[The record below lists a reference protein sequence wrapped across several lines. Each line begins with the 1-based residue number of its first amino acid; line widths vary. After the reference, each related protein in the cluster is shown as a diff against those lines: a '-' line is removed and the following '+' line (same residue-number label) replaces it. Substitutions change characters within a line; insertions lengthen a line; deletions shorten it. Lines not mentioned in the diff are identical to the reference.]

1 MEARII
7 LHLSLSLFLISFLP
21 SFSSRRASLFHSSR
35 EANTEGSFLLAHQL
49 PFLVAFLSYLRSSF
63 PRKIMRAGKVNIRF
77 TRMPRLASPLSF
89 STHTVTHAYR
99 PLFLPSFLSFEN
111 GGNRRAR
118 APTSR
123 NWEEFRRH
131 GVEEEGERGG
141 SATWT
146 RAKLIAVFHRYHT
159 VTVDPALAFSYRHR
173 FFSTGIKDSF
183 RLRFVSF
190 RDMQCCS
197 SFGRRDSSREVLKR
211 FKIWI

>member
-131 GVEEEGERGG
+131 GVEGEGERGG

>member
-131 GVEEEGERGG
+131 GRVEGEGERGE

-173 FFSTGIKDSF
+173 VFLQG
-183 RLRFVSF
+183 
-190 RDMQCCS
+190 
-197 SFGRRDSSREVLKR
+197 
-211 FKIWI
+211 